1 MKLHVL
7 LLNLVAALLLS
18 APVAW
23 GAAPD
28 WDLIDSSEQFD
39 FFHDMAAN
47 VTTPEG
53 LVIVTLK
60 AVYTPEGKQETL
72 QLLKNDQRYADLAFT
87 VYTYDLNC
95 EVGTS
100 RLRGVAHF
108 DSKEGKIT
116 EFNLAGKTEWE
127 EIPPG
132 SRLDLVQG
140 QACPVVQELPAP
152 RAPEPPAA
160 K

>member
-7 LLNLVAALLLS
+7 LLTLVAALLLS
-18 APVAW
+18 SPVAW

-28 WDLIDSSEQFD
+28 WDLIDSSDQFD

-60 AVYTPEGKQETL
+60 AVYTPEGKQDAQKILE
-72 QLLKNDQRYADLAFT
+72 NDKRYAELAFT
-87 VYTYDLNC
+87 LYTYDLNC
-95 EVGTS
+95 EAGTS

-108 DSKEGKIT
+108 DSKGGKIT
-116 EFNLAGKTEWE
+116 EFNLAGKTAWE

-140 QACPVVQELPAP
+140 QACPTPAELPAP